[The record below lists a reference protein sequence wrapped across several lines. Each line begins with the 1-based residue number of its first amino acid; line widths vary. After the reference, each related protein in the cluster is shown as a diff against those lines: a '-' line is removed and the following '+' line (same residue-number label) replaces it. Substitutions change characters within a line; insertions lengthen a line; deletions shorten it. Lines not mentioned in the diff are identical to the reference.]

1 VENVVLTRR
10 ILALLGKPESLI
22 KPVTDRPGH
31 DRRYALDSAKVRA
44 LGWAPASSFEAALGA
59 TVAWYRAHEAW
70 WKPIKSGAFRSYY
83 QTQYA
88 ARS

>member
-1 VENVVLTRR
+1 VALTHR
-10 ILALLGKPESLI
+10 ILSLLGKPESLI

-31 DRRYALDSAKVRA
+31 DRRYALDSSKVA
-44 LGWAPASSFEAALGA
+44 GLGWAPASTFDRALAA
-59 TVAWYRAHEAW
+59 TVEWYRAHEAW
-70 WKPIKSGAFRSYY
+70 WKPIKSGAFRQYY